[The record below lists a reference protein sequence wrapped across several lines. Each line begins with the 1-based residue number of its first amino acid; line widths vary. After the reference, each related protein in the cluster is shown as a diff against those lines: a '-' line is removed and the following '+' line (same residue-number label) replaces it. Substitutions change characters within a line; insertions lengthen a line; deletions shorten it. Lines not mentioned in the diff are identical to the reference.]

1 MNIIT
6 GYGGQ
11 PHIYPHHDRE
21 TNIGIFGSGTHILDV
36 GSQMAATV
44 VSNNEVQIADGVVI
58 CEGCTAE
65 VARGTTESMTIENGS
80 QGMLRTDLIVA
91 RYTKTG
97 GTAVEAMELA
107 VIKGTPAA
115 SNPATPAYNE
125 GLIADGDSPV
135 DFPLY
140 KVNLDG
146 ISITSVDRLPVV
158 GETLVSMRELIG
170 NTAMGTTA
178 TTLTGAIKE
187 FGDKIEEAEAN
198 MTASLT
204 DYMIRVSINT
214 GAHTCAANT
223 GSINYSYTIPDG
235 TIPTGYKA
243 LDVRLATTGGT
254 SNASEFYCWA
264 CDFANNDHTVVDIR
278 IQKRSG
284 TGGTLYPWIVITC
297 IKDI

>member
-21 TNIGIFGSGTHILDV
+21 ANIGIFGSGTHILDV

-44 VSNNEVQIADGVVI
+44 VSANQVDIADGLLVA
-58 CEGCTAE
+58 EGCTAE

-91 RYTKTG
+91 RYTKTA

-115 SNPATPAYNE
+115 SNPATPAYNT

-140 KVNLDG
+140 RVNLSG
-146 ISITSVDRLPVV
+146 ISITSVDALVDTMSIAGLLEEFADRLDTAEGNIPTVV
-158 GETLVSMRELIG
+158 TEDFVESGISIG
-170 NTAMGTTA
+170 AN
-178 TTLTGAIKE
+178 GAK
-187 FGDKIEEAEAN
+187 
-198 MTASLT
+198 
-204 DYMIRVSINT
+204 
-214 GAHTCAANT
+214 
-223 GSINYSYTIPDG
+223 SYTKAIAKAGYTPVAIGGIWIENGQGGRNGGWTIAQNWFLNKITVDG
-235 TIPTGYKA
+235 QQVDGA
-243 LDVRLATTGGT
+243 LFTLWNQHTSQSAVVQLSFKVTYVSNNAVRG
-254 SNASEFYCWA
+254 
-264 CDFANNDHTVVDIR
+264 
-278 IQKRSG
+278 
-284 TGGTLYPWIVITC
+284 
-297 IKDI
+297 

>member
-6 GYGGQ
+6 GYGAQ

-44 VSNNEVQIADGVVI
+44 ISANEVQIADGLLVA
-58 CEGCTAE
+58 EGCTAE

-91 RYTKTG
+91 RYTKTA
-97 GTAVEAMELA
+97 GTAIEAMELA

-140 KVNLDG
+140 KVNLHG
-146 ISITSVDRLPVV
+146 ISITSVDALVDTISIKGV
-158 GETLVSMRELIG
+158 IEGFAQTISEMEQTMTETLSDYIIRRAF
-170 NTAMGTTA
+170 NTGGHSAVEGTGTINYNY
-178 TTLTGAIKE
+178 TI
-187 FGDKIEEAEAN
+187 AEADIPSGYKPIEVRLSSN
-198 MTASLT
+198 GGASGWNEYYNCFC
-204 DYMIRVSINT
+204 DFV
-214 GAHTCAANT
+214 
-223 GSINYSYTIPDG
+223 DG
-235 TIPTGYKA
+235 T
-243 LDVRLATTGGT
+243 
-254 SNASEFYCWA
+254 
-264 CDFANNDHTVVDIR
+264 NNRTVNLR
-278 IQKRSG
+278 FQKRSG
-284 TGGTLYPWIVITC
+284 AGGTLYPWIAVLFV
-297 IKDI
+297 KDI